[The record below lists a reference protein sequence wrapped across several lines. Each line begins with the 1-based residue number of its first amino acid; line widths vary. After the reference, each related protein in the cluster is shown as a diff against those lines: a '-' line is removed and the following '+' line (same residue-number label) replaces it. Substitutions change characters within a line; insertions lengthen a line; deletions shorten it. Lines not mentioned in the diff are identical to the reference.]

1 MITLEIQDAEVARA
15 LTELR
20 NLLDDLSFVM
30 NDVGLYLVLSTKN
43 RLLAGQSIDGSPF
56 APRTAST
63 MAAYERRKLKPGPHP
78 LWLTGTM
85 RQNIHHA
92 FGPDHV
98 SVGSGAIQSAVM
110 HFGAEQGAFG
120 AAIGKDKKGRD
131 HFHHIPWGRIPP
143 RPFLGVSDDDRAEL
157 LDIVGEAI
165 LAAVRS

>member
-1 MITLEIQDAEVARA
+1 MITLEIKDAEVSRA

-20 NLLDDLSFVM
+20 ALLDDLSLVM
-30 NDVGLYLVLSTKN
+30 NDIGQYLVLSAKD
-43 RLLAGQSIDGSPF
+43 RMLAGQSVDGSPF
-56 APRTAST
+56 APRAAST
-63 MAAYERRKLKPGPHP
+63 LAAYERRKQKPGPHP

-110 HFGAEQGAFG
+110 QFGAAKGAFG
-120 AAIGKDKKGRD
+120 KTSRGGS
-131 HFHHIPWGRIPP
+131 IPWGRIPP
-143 RPFLGVSDDDRAEL
+143 RPFLGVSDADRAEV
-157 LDIVGEAI
+157 LDIIGEAI